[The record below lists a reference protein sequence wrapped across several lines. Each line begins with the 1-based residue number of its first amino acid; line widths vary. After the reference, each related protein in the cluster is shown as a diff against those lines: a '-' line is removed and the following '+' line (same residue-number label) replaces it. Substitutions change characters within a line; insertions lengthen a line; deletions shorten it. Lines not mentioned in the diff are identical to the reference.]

1 MMKKR
6 KQGKDLLFLAVIL
19 ILVLVML
26 YSGLQLLEPTVS
38 RNEQQGEAF
47 VSKVIERGGVEYF
60 PRQDITTVLVMGI
73 DQFGPVEES
82 SAYINTGAADMNI
95 VLIFD
100 EKNEVINIIHLN
112 RDTMVEMPVLGI
124 GGKQA
129 GTYYGQLALSHTFG
143 RGLTDSCEN
152 TRRTVSDLFYGVAID
167 YYVSMNMDAI
177 AILNDAVGGVTVD
190 VTEDFSKV
198 DASIVMGK
206 VKLTGDQAIHYVRT
220 RQGVGDQLN
229 VSRIQRHKAYLDGF
243 MEAFRAQRE
252 TDPKLMVSA
261 YEAVQPYIV
270 TDCSVN
276 AISGMMDRYSDYRIN
291 EIISPAGNNVRGEEY
306 YEFYLDEE
314 DLDELILRIFYA
326 PKG

>member
-167 YYVSMNMDAI
+167 
-177 AILNDAVGGVTVD
+177 
-190 VTEDFSKV
+190 
-198 DASIVMGK
+198 
-206 VKLTGDQAIHYVRT
+206 
-220 RQGVGDQLN
+220 
-229 VSRIQRHKAYLDGF
+229 
-243 MEAFRAQRE
+243 
-252 TDPKLMVSA
+252 
-261 YEAVQPYIV
+261 
-270 TDCSVN
+270 
-276 AISGMMDRYSDYRIN
+276 
-291 EIISPAGNNVRGEEY
+291 
-306 YEFYLDEE
+306 
-314 DLDELILRIFYA
+314 
-326 PKG
+326 